1 MTEPQNTAPS
11 HTPSLPETTEPFVRW
26 SRPESER
33 AGTHLL
39 VVLHGYGADENDLF
53 GIVPELPAKF
63 TIASVRAPLV
73 MDHGGYTWFPLNAQM
88 GSDPL
93 AVRAAIEDLQSW
105 VASQRP
111 HFESTSLLGFSMG
124 MAMATSLLRQEPEA
138 YACVV
143 GLSGFAI
150 DPDPAQAAASAAL
163 AAAAAVGSGRGPLAG
178 LFDDAAVKAAQP
190 KVFWGR
196 DQADPVITQD
206 KVEYTHAWMNEH
218 VDMTKVLY
226 AGIGHGIGPQELRHV
241 GEFLD
246 YTVT

>member
-1 MTEPQNTAPS
+1 MTEQQTPAPS
-11 HTPSLPETTEPFVRW
+11 HSEPIEPFVRW

-33 AGTHLL
+33 GGTHLL

-53 GIVPELPAKF
+53 GIVPELPEKF

-73 MDHGGYTWFPLNAQM
+73 MDHGGYTWFPLTNSLQ
-88 GSDPL
+88 SSPL
-93 AVRAAIEDLQSW
+93 AVRAAIEDLQEW
-105 VASQRP
+105 VTAQRAN
-111 HFESTSLLGFSMG
+111 FASTSLLGFSMG
-124 MAMATSLLRQEPEA
+124 MAMATSLLRREPQA

-150 DPDPAQAAASAAL
+150 DPTMAPGAESAPPAAGVVPAE
-163 AAAAAVGSGRGPLAG
+163 VSGAGPLAG
-178 LFDDAAVKAAQP
+178 FFDDEAVKAVKP
-190 KVFWGR
+190 PVFWGR
-196 DQADPVITQD
+196 DQADPVITPD
-206 KVEYTHAWMNEH
+206 KIEYTHSWMNEY

-246 YTVT
+246 YVVK

>member
-1 MTEPQNTAPS
+1 MSASQ
-11 HTPSLPETTEPFVRW
+11 TPSPAHAAPTEPFVRW
-26 SRPESER
+26 SRPETER
-33 AGTHLL
+33 ADTHLL

-53 GIVPELPAKF
+53 GIVPELPEKF
-63 TIASVRAPLV
+63 TIASVRAPLA
-73 MDHGGYTWFPLNAQM
+73 MDHGGYTWFPLTNSLQ
-88 GSDPL
+88 SSPL
-93 AVRAAIEDLQSW
+93 AVRAAIEDLEEW
-105 VASQRP
+105 VAAQRP
-111 HFESTSLLGFSMG
+111 HFASTSLLGFSMG
-124 MAMATSLLRQEPEA
+124 MAMATSLLRRDPQA

-150 DPDPAQAAASAAL
+150 NPTPTSSAGVEPSEAS
-163 AAAAAVGSGRGPLAG
+163 STGPLAG
-178 LFDDAAVKAAQP
+178 FFDDEAVKAARP

-246 YTVT
+246 YTVK

>member
-1 MTEPQNTAPS
+1 MTEPQNPAPS
-11 HTPSLPETTEPFVRW
+11 PASTPAGPTEPFVRW
-26 SRPESER
+26 SRPEAER

-39 VVLHGYGADENDLF
+39 VILHGYGADENDLF
-53 GIVPELPAKF
+53 GIVPELPEKF
-63 TIASVRAPLV
+63 TFASVRAPLV

-93 AVRAAIEDLQSW
+93 AVRAAIEDLQWW
-105 VASQRP
+105 VAAQRP

-124 MAMATSLLRQEPEA
+124 MAMATSLLRLDPEA
-138 YACVV
+138 YACIV

-150 DPDPAQAAASAAL
+150 DPDPAQGAG
-163 AAAAAVGSGRGPLAG
+163 VGAGTGPLAG
-178 LFDDAAVKAAQP
+178 FFDDEAVKAARP

-206 KVEYTHAWMNEH
+206 KVEYTHAWMNAH

-246 YTVT
+246 YTVK

>member
-1 MTEPQNTAPS
+1 MTEPQHPAPS
-11 HTPSLPETTEPFVRW
+11 HAPSPAGPTEPFVRW
-26 SRPESER
+26 SRPEAER

-53 GIVPELPAKF
+53 GIVPELPEKF

-73 MDHGGYTWFPLNAQM
+73 MDHGGYTWFPLNPQM
-88 GSDPL
+88 SSDPL
-93 AVRAAIEDLQSW
+93 AVRAAVEDLQSW
-105 VASQRP
+105 VAAQRP
-111 HFESTSLLGFSMG
+111 DFVSVSLLGFSMG
-124 MAMATSLLRQEPEA
+124 MAMATSLLRLDPEA

-143 GLSGFAI
+143 GLSGFAVN
-150 DPDPAQAAASAAL
+150 PDPSPGA
-163 AAAAAVGSGRGPLAG
+163 GTGPLAG
-178 LFDDAAVKAAQP
+178 FFDDEAVKAAKP